1 MAVTVTYH
9 VPLPAK
15 IADATYKVEHVWSV
29 QMEYLAISVICR
41 AQQTVKT
48 PYVTYRTEHVLH
60 VTLGGP
66 GCIVKL
72 VRIFIMLILSSVY
85 NNYFLF
91 NVFW

>member
-1 MAVTVTYH
+1 MAVNVTYH
-9 VPLPAK
+9 APLPAK
-15 IADATYKVEHVWSV
+15 IAHATYKVEHVWCV